1 MRAFKASQAR
11 RRLSEVLNLARTEDV
26 YVTRQNGDT
35 FKVVFESRGI
45 SPFDV
50 PFITTKATTKDILDA
65 VRESRGG

>member
-1 MRAFKASQAR
+1 MRVFKASQAR

-26 YVTRQNGDT
+26 YVTMQNGDT

-45 SPFDV
+45 SPLDV
-50 PFITTKATTKDILDA
+50 PFIKTKATTKDILDA